1 MDILGAHPII
11 AAAGAPVRI
20 PPPGGAGILDLEGSH
35 HDYCPHSYRCH
46 HVFRAGAERLP
57 EEGRNAAGR
66 RPAAA
71 DAAAPAATAA
81 ATDPNAANVP
91 AECNAY
97 LDHVAACSA
106 KLAQANPMAAEQM
119 RKSAEQTRAS
129 WAAIDN
135 QTALA
140 AACKQVDEGFAAS
153 ATAMGC

>member
-1 MDILGAHPII
+1 MTT
-11 AAAGAPVRI
+11 VRI
-20 PPPGGAGILDLEGSH
+20 LTAAIMCSALALSACQKKAETPPAD
-35 HDYCPHSYRCH
+35 
-46 HVFRAGAERLP
+46 A
-57 EEGRNAAGR
+57 
-66 RPAAA
+66 PAAA

-81 ATDPNAANVP
+81 ADPNAANVP

-129 WAAIDN
+129 WAAIEN

-140 AACKQVDEGFAAS
+140 AACKQVDEGFTAS
-153 ATAMGC
+153 ASAMGC

>member
-1 MDILGAHPII
+1 MDIPGADPII
-11 AAAGAPVRI
+11 AAAGAPVCI
-20 PPPGGAGILDLEGSH
+20 PPWATPASWTKRGVIMTTVRILTAAIMCSALALSA
-35 HDYCPHSYRCH
+35 CQKK
-46 HVFRAGAERLP
+46 AETP
-57 EEGRNAAGR
+57 
-66 RPAAA
+66 PAA
-71 DAAAPAATAA
+71 DAAAPAAATA

-140 AACKQVDEGFAAS
+140 AACKQVDDGFAAS

>member
-1 MDILGAHPII
+1 MTT
-11 AAAGAPVRI
+11 VRI
-20 PPPGGAGILDLEGSH
+20 LTAAIMCSALALSACQKKAETPPAD
-35 HDYCPHSYRCH
+35 
-46 HVFRAGAERLP
+46 A
-57 EEGRNAAGR
+57 
-66 RPAAA
+66 PAAA
-71 DAAAPAATAA
+71 DAASPAAV
-81 ATDPNAANVP
+81 DPNAANVP

-135 QTALA
+135 QAALA
-140 AACKQVDEGFAAS
+140 AACKQVDDGFTAS

>member
-1 MDILGAHPII
+1 MTT
-11 AAAGAPVRI
+11 VRI
-20 PPPGGAGILDLEGSH
+20 LTAAIMCSALALSACQKKAETPPADAS
-35 HDYCPHSYRCH
+35 
-46 HVFRAGAERLP
+46 
-57 EEGRNAAGR
+57 
-66 RPAAA
+66 AAA
-71 DAAAPAATAA
+71 DAAAPAATTAA
-81 ATDPNAANVP
+81 ADPNAANVP

-129 WAAIDN
+129 WAAIEN

-140 AACKQVDEGFAAS
+140 AACKQVDDGFAAS

>member
-1 MDILGAHPII
+1 MTT
-11 AAAGAPVRI
+11 VRI
-20 PPPGGAGILDLEGSH
+20 LTAAIMCSALALSACQKKAETPPAD
-35 HDYCPHSYRCH
+35 
-46 HVFRAGAERLP
+46 A
-57 EEGRNAAGR
+57 
-66 RPAAA
+66 PAAA

-81 ATDPNAANVP
+81 ADPNAANVP

-129 WAAIDN
+129 WAAIEN

>member
-1 MDILGAHPII
+1 MTT
-11 AAAGAPVRI
+11 VRI
-20 PPPGGAGILDLEGSH
+20 LTAAIMCSALALSACQKKAETPPAD
-35 HDYCPHSYRCH
+35 
-46 HVFRAGAERLP
+46 A
-57 EEGRNAAGR
+57 
-66 RPAAA
+66 PAAA

-81 ATDPNAANVP
+81 ADPNAANVP

-135 QTALA
+135 QAALA
-140 AACKQVDEGFAAS
+140 AACKQVDDGFAAS